1 MDKRKKWFN
10 KTAYQKE
17 KFDVSSF
24 VYTKVKE
31 INVTF
36 LRIVRFD
43 LFFYKELE
51 IIFANIR
58 V

>member
-1 MDKRKKWFN
+1 MNKRIKWFN

-17 KFDVSSF
+17 NFDVIGL

-31 INVTF
+31 IKVTF
-36 LRIVRFD
+36 LKIVRFD